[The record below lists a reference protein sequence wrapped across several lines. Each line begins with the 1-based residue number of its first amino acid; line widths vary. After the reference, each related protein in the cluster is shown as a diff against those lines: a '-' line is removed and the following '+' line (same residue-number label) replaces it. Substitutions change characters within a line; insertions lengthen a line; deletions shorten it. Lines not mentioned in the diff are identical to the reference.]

1 LTKNV
6 EKNILSS
13 DTSPGFLPKTLRIT
27 EKELNDENYP
37 KNILNEYKNE
47 KENYHFIIITSET
60 YYFEQYEKEFYKDS
74 RRSSNKRGVYYKKTR
89 ELDEQKVNDKFKNK
103 NTKEYFLLKEY
114 DNFKKLIEEMNI
126 DGFKYVSYAY
136 GGYKEIHDC
145 AIKYKIDLL
154 EHGEKCF
161 LCKGEQKNNFFK
173 FW

>member
-1 LTKNV
+1 
-6 EKNILSS
+6 
-13 DTSPGFLPKTLRIT
+13 
-27 EKELNDENYP
+27 
-37 KNILNEYKNE
+37 
-47 KENYHFIIITSET
+47 
-60 YYFEQYEKEFYKDS
+60 
-74 RRSSNKRGVYYKKTR
+74 
-89 ELDEQKVNDKFKNK
+89 
-103 NTKEYFLLKEY
+103 
-114 DNFKKLIEEMNI
+114 MNI